1 MPRLRIRNFSGGLV
15 TNQSEFDLA
24 ENQYTAF
31 EKVLNKKPGRLERP
45 KGEQTVSAN
54 AVITD
59 VQTELLLYRT
69 EKTAQNT
76 DVSTKWWVFGNGT
89 VLKRQDNSTG
99 TGGSWIDLTTNWTGS
114 PIYDFLVHNQILRV
128 SDGSFTND
136 TKWYGHIKRGY
147 VGNTDSSNYTT
158 GYAFRPPPMNALV
171 NSWQLKNAKLR
182 PPTVVRMDYAFDQS
196 NEVNTPRKVGLYI
209 HYPDGTSEVD
219 EKLLDDVSNDTFKT
233 HDKYTVT
240 FVYDYVQESELARD
254 DQGNIGIE
262 SYESVPNNGATC
274 PGIQVVLYTGSSLA
288 NLNER
293 ITNINIYWQPEGDVD
308 WYLVETLD
316 IDRGFK
322 ESPLAELSNS
332 LVSNENNNNGLWI
345 PCMSVY
351 TPTDHFANVAS
362 ESGNTLTL
370 AIDKPTGFNA
380 NNLIFVA
387 KGQTASQTSDVF
399 PIIGKTCTRIG
410 NIKSVSIATDREV
423 STGHSSTN
431 ITMVNYL
438 NETNA
443 FTISGARAY
452 AVNTSST
459 KVATWYL
466 PYDGLKLATYNS
478 ITGRAAKTKLK
489 ELKWNTST
497 VVNNKGYYA
506 DVDTVDQSDQTL
518 REKNRV
524 YFTDPFQLDVVL
536 PSKYFDVGINDGD
549 EIIKVCGYRGKIFVF
564 KTRNTYVYN
573 LRHQVEKVFIGVG
586 AVHKHAVFETP
597 LGLVCANKQGI
608 FAITSNNSRELSFN
622 IKDTYQALTLDKPA
636 IGYDGMDN
644 ELFFVPDNDG
654 VDLFVM
660 NIDNGSWIK
669 RELGTAT
676 VAAAVNRS
684 NFIINDNFR
693 AQITQAYTGE
703 SSILQQVRELNTG
716 DLTIGA
722 LISTASVR
730 TKRFDF
736 EMPDMQKRFSKI
748 TMIYKASSAVTV
760 KVYLDS
766 AFDSSGSPDVTLT
779 FASKSN
785 LESVS
790 KTFSSVG
797 KTATLLI
804 ECSADNMEIDSI
816 DMDYQLVGS
825 NP

>member
-31 EKVLNKKPGRLERP
+31 EKVVNKKPGRLERP
-45 KGEQTVSAN
+45 NGEQTVSAN
-54 AVITD
+54 ATISD

-69 EKTAQNT
+69 EKTAQDT

-99 TGGSWIDLTTNWTGS
+99 TGGSWVDLTTGWTNS
-114 PIYDFLVHNQILRV
+114 PIYDFLVHNQVLRV
-128 SDGSFTND
+128 SDGSFTNN

-147 VGNTDSSNYTT
+147 LGNTDSSNYTT
-158 GYAFRPPPMNALV
+158 GYAFCPPPMNALV
-171 NSWQLKNAKLR
+171 NDWKLKNAKLQ
-182 PPTVVRMDYAFDQS
+182 PPTVVRMGYAFDQS
-196 NEVNTPRKVGLYI
+196 NEVNSAREVGLYI

-254 DQGNIGIE
+254 DKGNIGIE
-262 SYESVPNNGATC
+262 SYDSVPNNGATC

-316 IDRGFK
+316 IDSGFK
-322 ESPLAELSNS
+322 ESPLAESANS
-332 LVSNENNNNGLWI
+332 LVNSDNNNNGLWI
-345 PCMSVY
+345 PCMGVY
-351 TPTDHFANVAS
+351 TPQDHYANVAS
-362 ESGNTLTL
+362 ELENALTL
-370 AIDKPTGFNA
+370 AIDIPSGFSA
-380 NNLIFVA
+380 NELMFVS
-387 KGQTASQTSDVF
+387 KGQTAYQTSDVF

-410 NIKSVSIATDREV
+410 NIKSVSSASSRVVTA
-423 STGHSSTN
+423 GHSSNN
-431 ITMVNYL
+431 ITMVNHI

-452 AVNTSST
+452 AVAASSA

-478 ITGRAAKTKLK
+478 LTGRAAKTNLK

-497 VVNNKGYYA
+497 VVNNRGYYA
-506 DVDTVDQSDQTL
+506 DVDTVDENDQTL

-524 YFTDPFQLDVVL
+524 YFTDPFQLDVIL
-536 PSKYFDVGINDGD
+536 PSRYFDVGTNDGD
-549 EIIKVCGYRGKIFVF
+549 EIIKICGYRGKIFVF

-573 LRHQVEKVFIGVG
+573 LRHQVERVFVGVG
-586 AVHKHAVFETP
+586 TVHKHAVFETP

-608 FAITSNNSRELSFN
+608 FAITSNNTRELSFN
-622 IKDTYQALTLDKPA
+622 IRDTYQSLTLDKPA
-636 IGYDGMDN
+636 IGYDGIEN
-644 ELFFVPDNDG
+644 ELFFLPDNDG
-654 VDLFVM
+654 VNVYVM
-660 NIDNGSWIK
+660 NMDNGSWIK
-669 RELGTAT
+669 RELGTST

-684 NFIINDNFR
+684 NFVINDNFR
-693 AQITQAYTGE
+693 PQITQAYTGE
-703 SSILQQVRELNTG
+703 SSILQQVREINTG
-716 DLTIGA
+716 SAVT
-722 LISTASVR
+722 STASVR

-779 FASKSN
+779 FATKSN

-797 KTATLLI
+797 KSATLLI
-804 ECSADNMEIDSI
+804 ECAANNMEIDSI

>member
-31 EKVLNKKPGRLERP
+31 EKVVNKKPGRLERP
-45 KGEQTVSAN
+45 NGEQTVSAN

-99 TGGSWIDLTTNWTGS
+99 TGGSWIDLTTNWTSS

-128 SDGSFTND
+128 SDGSFTNN

-171 NSWQLKNAKLR
+171 NDWKLKNARLR

-196 NEVNTPRKVGLYI
+196 NEVNSSRKVGLYI

-254 DQGNIGIE
+254 DKGNIGIE
-262 SYESVPNNGATC
+262 SYDSVPNNGATC

-293 ITNINIYWQPEGDVD
+293 ITNINVYWQPEGDVD

-316 IDRGFK
+316 IDSGFK
-322 ESPLAELSNS
+322 ESPLAESANS
-332 LVSNENNNNGLWI
+332 LVNSENNNNGLWI
-345 PCMSVY
+345 PCMGVY
-351 TPTDHFANVAS
+351 VAQNHYANIAS

-370 AIDKPTGFNA
+370 GVDTPNGFSA
-380 NNLIFVA
+380 DELIFVS
-387 KGQTASQTSDVF
+387 KGQTAYQTSDVF

-423 STGHSSTN
+423 STGHSSSN
-431 ITMVNYL
+431 ITMVNHI

-452 AVNTSST
+452 AVAASSV

-466 PYDGLKLATYNS
+466 PFDGLKLATYNS
-478 ITGRAAKTKLK
+478 LTGRAAKTNLK

-497 VVNNKGYYA
+497 VVNNRGYYA
-506 DVDTVDQSDQTL
+506 DVDTVDENDQTL

-524 YFTDPFQLDVVL
+524 YFTDPFQLDVIL
-536 PSKYFDVGINDGD
+536 PSRYFDVGTNDGD
-549 EIIKVCGYRGKIFVF
+549 EIIKICGYRGKIFVF

-573 LRHQVEKVFIGVG
+573 LRHQVERVFVGVG
-586 AVHKHAVFETP
+586 AEHKHAVFETP

-608 FAITSNNSRELSFN
+608 FAITSNNTRELSFN
-622 IKDTYQALTLDKPA
+622 IRDTYQSLTLDKPA
-636 IGYDGMDN
+636 IGYDGIEN
-644 ELFFVPDNDG
+644 ELFFLPDNDG
-654 VDLFVM
+654 VNVYVM
-660 NIDNGSWIK
+660 NMDNGSWIK
-669 RELGTAT
+669 RELETAT
-676 VAAAVNRS
+676 VAATVNRS
-684 NFIINDNFR
+684 NFVINDNFR
-693 AQITQAYTGE
+693 PQITQAYTGE
-703 SSILQQVRELNTG
+703 SSILQQVREINTG
-716 DLTIGA
+716 SAVT
-722 LISTASVR
+722 STASVR

-766 AFDSSGSPDVTLT
+766 AFDSGGSPDVTLT

-797 KTATLLI
+797 KTVTLLI
-804 ECSADNMEIDSI
+804 ECAASNMEIDSI